1 MLELVGVSKGSKRF
15 RFSERNGS
23 SGIDGCVSFVQV
35 VAGLLLVVICCFK
48 GLEDVS
54 NPLIFLKI

>member
-1 MLELVGVSKGSKRF
+1 MLQLVGVSKGSKCF
-15 RFSERNGS
+15 SFSERNGS

-35 VAGLLLVVICCFK
+35 VAGLLFVVICFSK
-48 GLEDVS
+48 GLKDVS